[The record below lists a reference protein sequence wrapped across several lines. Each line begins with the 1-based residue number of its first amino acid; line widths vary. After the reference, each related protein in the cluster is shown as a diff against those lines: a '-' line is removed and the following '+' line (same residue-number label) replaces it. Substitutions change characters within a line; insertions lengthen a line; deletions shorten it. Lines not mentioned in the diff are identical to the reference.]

1 MKDRLIIFL
10 EYLGIGQNKFAQNV
24 GLSAG
29 YVNNLGENISSR
41 SLNKILNVYP
51 QLNEKW
57 LLTGKGVYS
66 PKLNSKIS
74 FMPSFAKHGY
84 SKGIAYSDKDKI
96 VIYWLIFW

>member
-1 MKDRLIIFL
+1 MIKSIWLPIQISAQKVTRLFLIFGIDRAAKNGLNQSFKYIIL
-10 EYLGIGQNKFAQNV
+10 AQEE
-24 GLSAG
+24 
-29 YVNNLGENISSR
+29 GE
-41 SLNKILNVYP
+41 
-51 QLNEKW
+51 
-57 LLTGKGVYS
+57 GVYS